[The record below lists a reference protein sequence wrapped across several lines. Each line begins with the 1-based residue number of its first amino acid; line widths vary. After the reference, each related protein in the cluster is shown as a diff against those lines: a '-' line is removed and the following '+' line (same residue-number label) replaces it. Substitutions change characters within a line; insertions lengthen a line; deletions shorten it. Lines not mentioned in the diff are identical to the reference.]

1 MMTKKKTYYYDKKS
15 LSFKEINQKDNL
27 FFSIFKYLMSS
38 LVIAS
43 IMTIIIF
50 SVVDSP
56 KEKKLKREIQN
67 LELQYVSI
75 VEKMNNAELV
85 LDNIQKR
92 DDNIYRMIF
101 GVDPIDESIRKA
113 GFGGVNRYEEY
124 KGYNYSELIIEAQKN
139 IDQLNKQLFI
149 QSKSFDEVINLAQN
163 KSQMLASIP
172 AIQPISNENLTRMA
186 SGFGRRI
193 DPIYKTNKFHYGM
206 DFAAPIGTPIY
217 ATGDGIIE
225 KTKNSRSKKDY
236 GNYILINHGYDYQSF
251 YAHLD
256 KVLVSKGQKIKRG
269 DLIGYVGNTGKS
281 TAPHLHYEVRYKKQK
296 INPINFY
303 HNDLS
308 PEEYEQMLFMASQE
322 NQSFD

>member
-1 MMTKKKTYYYDKKS
+1 
-15 LSFKEINQKDNL
+15 
-27 FFSIFKYLMSS
+27 
-38 LVIAS
+38 
-43 IMTIIIF
+43 
-50 SVVDSP
+50 
-56 KEKKLKREIQN
+56 
-67 LELQYVSI
+67 
-75 VEKMNNAELV
+75 
-85 LDNIQKR
+85 
-92 DDNIYRMIF
+92 
-101 GVDPIDESIRKA
+101 
-113 GFGGVNRYEEY
+113 
-124 KGYNYSELIIEAQKN
+124 
-139 IDQLNKQLFI
+139 
-149 QSKSFDEVINLAQN
+149 
-163 KSQMLASIP
+163 
-172 AIQPISNENLTRMA
+172 
-186 SGFGRRI
+186 
-193 DPIYKTNKFHYGM
+193 M

-308 PEEYEQMLFMASQE
+308 PEEYEQMLFMASQV